1 MDDLRYPIGP
11 FAPGTPTA
19 ASRRNHLQSLGG
31 AVSLLREAVKGLTPL
46 QLDTPYRPGGW
57 TPRQVVHHLP
67 DSHMNGYIRFKMAL
81 TEEKPAIKTYE
92 EARWAELEDSRLG
105 AIEVSLKILDALHI
119 RWGSLMRSLT
129 PDDWKRVYIHPKN
142 GKMTLDHA
150 LANYAWHGRHHTA
163 HITSL
168 RQRQGW

>member
-1 MDDLRYPIGP
+1 MDDLRYPNGP
-11 FAPGTPTA
+11 FAPGTPA
-19 ASRRNHLQSLGG
+19 ASRRNHLQSLAGT
-31 AVSLLREAVKGLTPL
+31 VSQLREAVKGLTPA
-46 QLDTPYRPGGW
+46 QLDTQYRPGGW
-57 TPRQVVHHLP
+57 TLRQVVHHLP

-92 EARWAELEDSRLG
+92 EDRWAELEDSRLG
-105 AIEVSLKILDALHI
+105 AIEVSLKMLDALHV